1 MPLQFGAS
9 RVFAAPRTYIMRGE
23 TIPLLRMPRP
33 STADGSNV
41 LIDEVSDWLMGEALG
56 HADIRSLVAGT
67 ATRVD
72 AAGIPLRRFHIS
84 FNILHPLYDSMSL
97 TWRRGEKVEDNK
109 FERTMDADDP
119 EWRQSPLN
127 HMIERRLPT
136 LRRRLAGPEA
146 TFDFPILEELRAA
159 GGTDYFAFH
168 VPFGGSE
175 FDGLVG
181 SWVTDRKR
189 GFLDADLR
197 ALTRI
202 QRRLAVACRMT
213 IRGQVAENVVATY
226 LGRSAGQ
233 RVLAGQIRRGEG
245 ETIPAVIWYSDL
257 RGSTAMAERLDRE
270 VYTEVLN
277 CYFECVGGAILEA
290 GGEIVDFIG
299 DAVLAI
305 FPIDGERQAGAARR
319 GDACSRALSAAHD
332 AQRRLDV
339 TNADRAKRSLPQ
351 LSYGLALHVGDM
363 MFGNIGTLDR
373 LSFSVIG
380 PSVNQV
386 ARLEALT
393 KQLGRPIVASR
404 DFTDSCPGNWE
415 TLGKHKVQG
424 IAEPIEVFAPERAAT
439 NDAQRRPEGARS
451 KSPMAKAQ

>member
-1 MPLQFGAS
+1 
-9 RVFAAPRTYIMRGE
+9 
-23 TIPLLRMPRP
+23 MPRL
-33 STADGSNV
+33 TAAEHPNI
-41 LIDEVSDWLMGEALG
+41 LIDDVTDWLMGEALG
-56 HADIRSLVAGT
+56 HADIRALVAGT

-72 AAGIPLRRFHIS
+72 AAGIPLQRFHIS

-109 FERTMDADDP
+109 FERTMDAGDP

-127 HMIERRLPT
+127 HMIERRLPS
-136 LRRRLAGPEA
+136 LRRRLAGPA
-146 TFDFPILEELRAA
+146 AIFDFPILEELRAA

-168 VPFGGSE
+168 VPFGGAE

-189 GFLDADLR
+189 GFFDADLR

-213 IRGQVAENVVATY
+213 IRGQVAENVVTTY

-270 VYTEVLN
+270 AYTEVLN

-305 FPIDGERQAGAARR
+305 FPIDGEAARR
-319 GDACSRALSAAHD
+319 NEACSRALSAAQD

-339 TNADRAKRSLPQ
+339 TNADRATRRMPQ
-351 LSYGLALHVGDM
+351 LSYGLALHVGDV
-363 MFGNIGTLDR
+363 MFGNIGTPQR

-393 KQLGRPIVASR
+393 KEVGRPIVASR
-404 DFTDSCPGNWE
+404 AFTDSCPGNWDS
-415 TLGKHKVQG
+415 LGKHKVQG
-424 IAEPIEVFAPERAAT
+424 IAEPIEVFAPKRAAA
-439 NDAQRRPEGARS
+439 NDAQHRPEGKRS
-451 KSPMAKAQ
+451 RIPMAKAQ